1 MGCYIDPTNETK
13 EAFLE
18 REGWEVTSDYI
29 SQNYKDIKDKGDLPV
44 VLCDNGKFTA
54 AGIAYKEREFER
66 FVRYDGRAKRF
77 FIVPITALKKV
88 SPMLPAYLEEA
99 DEEWRNRYN

>member
-1 MGCYIDPTNETK
+1 MGCYVDPTNETK

-18 REGWEVTSDYI
+18 REGREVESDYI
-29 SQNYKDIKDKGDLPV
+29 SKNYQQIKDKGNLPV
-44 VLCDNGKFTA
+44 VLCDNGNFTA

-66 FVRYDGRAKRF
+66 FVRYDGRSKRF
-77 FIVPITALKKV
+77 FIVPVETLLKV
-88 SPMLPAYLEEA
+88 SPLLKAYLEEA